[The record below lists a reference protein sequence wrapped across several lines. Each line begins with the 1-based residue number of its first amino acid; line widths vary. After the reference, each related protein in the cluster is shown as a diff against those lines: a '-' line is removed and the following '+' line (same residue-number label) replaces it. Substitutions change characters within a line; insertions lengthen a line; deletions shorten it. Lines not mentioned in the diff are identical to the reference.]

1 MGKMKRFSMEMAAD
15 MEADMIEEDYN
26 YDMVFHKCEDKTVN
40 NLLRKFSERAITS
53 NQKHGNTINQ
63 VNKNQIEWAVE
74 ALEEAM
80 DMCVY
85 LQKLIEM
92 MLEEDKS
99 NDGKMS

>member
-40 NLLRKFSERAITS
+40 NLLRKFSDRAITS

>member
-1 MGKMKRFSMEMAAD
+1 MGKMKRFTMEMAAD
-15 MEADMIEEDYN
+15 MGVDMIDEDYN

-40 NLLRKFSERAITS
+40 NLMRKFSERAISS
-53 NQKHGNTINQ
+53 NEKHGNTINQ

-85 LQKLIEM
+85 LQRLIEM

>member
-15 MEADMIEEDYN
+15 MGVDMIDEDYN

-40 NLLRKFSERAITS
+40 NLMRKFSDRAITS

>member
-1 MGKMKRFSMEMAAD
+1 MGKMKRLSMEMAAD
-15 MEADMIEEDYN
+15 MEVDMIEEDYN

-40 NLLRKFSERAITS
+40 NLLRKFSDRAITS

-85 LQKLIEM
+85 LQRLIEM

>member
-15 MEADMIEEDYN
+15 MGVDMIDEDYN

-40 NLLRKFSERAITS
+40 NLMRKFSERAISS
-53 NQKHGNTINQ
+53 NEKHGNTINQ

>member
-1 MGKMKRFSMEMAAD
+1 MEMAAD

-26 YDMVFHKCEDKTVN
+26 YNMVFHKCEDKTVN
-40 NLLRKFSERAITS
+40 NLMRKFSERAI
-53 NQKHGNTINQ
+53 QKHGNTINQ

>member
-1 MGKMKRFSMEMAAD
+1 MEMAAD
-15 MEADMIEEDYN
+15 MGVDMIDEDYN

-40 NLLRKFSERAITS
+40 NLMRKFSERAISS
-53 NQKHGNTINQ
+53 NEKHGNTINQ

>member
-15 MEADMIEEDYN
+15 MGVDMIDEDYN

-40 NLLRKFSERAITS
+40 NLMRKFSERAISS
-53 NQKHGNTINQ
+53 NEKHGNTINQ

-85 LQKLIEM
+85 LQRLIEM

>member
-1 MGKMKRFSMEMAAD
+1 MEMAAD
-15 MEADMIEEDYN
+15 MGVDMIDEDYN

-40 NLLRKFSERAITS
+40 NLMRKFSERAISS
-53 NQKHGNTINQ
+53 NEKHGNTINQ

-85 LQKLIEM
+85 LQRLIEM

>member
-15 MEADMIEEDYN
+15 MGVDMIDEDYN

-40 NLLRKFSERAITS
+40 NLMRKFSERAIAS

-85 LQKLIEM
+85 LQRLIEM

-99 NDGKMS
+99 DDGKMS

>member
-1 MGKMKRFSMEMAAD
+1 MKRFTMEMAAD
-15 MEADMIEEDYN
+15 MGVDMIDEDYN

-40 NLLRKFSERAITS
+40 NLMRKFSERAISS
-53 NQKHGNTINQ
+53 NEKHGNTINQ

-85 LQKLIEM
+85 LQRLIEM

>member
-1 MGKMKRFSMEMAAD
+1 MKRLSMEMAAD
-15 MEADMIEEDYN
+15 MEVDMIEEDYN

-40 NLLRKFSERAITS
+40 NLLRKFSDRAITS

-85 LQKLIEM
+85 LQRLIEM

>member
-1 MGKMKRFSMEMAAD
+1 MEMAAD
-15 MEADMIEEDYN
+15 MEVDMIEEDYN

-40 NLLRKFSERAITS
+40 NLLRKFSDRAITS

-85 LQKLIEM
+85 LQRLIEM

>member
-15 MEADMIEEDYN
+15 MGVDMIDEDYN

-40 NLLRKFSERAITS
+40 NLMRKFSERSISS
-53 NQKHGNTINQ
+53 NEKHGNTINQ

-85 LQKLIEM
+85 LQRLIEM

>member
-15 MEADMIEEDYN
+15 MEVDMIDEDYN

-40 NLLRKFSERAITS
+40 NLMRKFSDRAITS

-85 LQKLIEM
+85 LQRLIEM

>member
-40 NLLRKFSERAITS
+40 NLLRKLSDRAITS

>member
-1 MGKMKRFSMEMAAD
+1 MEMAAD

-40 NLLRKFSERAITS
+40 NLLRKFSDRAITS

>member
-40 NLLRKFSERAITS
+40 NLLRKFSDRAITS
-53 NQKHGNTINQ
+53 NQKHGNTINK

>member
-15 MEADMIEEDYN
+15 MEADMIEEHYN

-40 NLLRKFSERAITS
+40 NLLRKFSDRAITS

>member
-1 MGKMKRFSMEMAAD
+1 MEMAAD

-26 YDMVFHKCEDKTVN
+26 YNMVFHKCEDKTVN
-40 NLLRKFSERAITS
+40 NLMRKFSERAISS
-53 NQKHGNTINQ
+53 NEKHGNTINQ